1 MEGVILM
8 SSVDKTIQDMIKNP
22 ENDALD
28 IIIPADEKTHGFN
41 RVDDSPQIF

>member
-28 IIIPADEKTHGFN
+28 IIQYIKGNCRD
-41 RVDDSPQIF
+41 

>member
-1 MEGVILM
+1 M

-28 IIIPADEKTHGFN
+28 IIQYVKGNCRDEALT
-41 RVDDSPQIF
+41 PQTKVH